1 MKKIYSILI
10 AATYLTILII
20 NTGCN
25 STIEDNANANAD
37 TGQVSSEPN
46 MAKVKADIQALENA
60 WAAADNA
67 RDTDGVAAFYSD
79 DAVSMANNAPM
90 LVGKAAIRADIA
102 KSLAKRE
109 KGNVVVYD
117 VMDVY
122 GDDNT
127 VTETGK
133 VTISDSTGKLI
144 RTGKYMAVW
153 EKRDGKYLC
162 VRDISN
168 DDEKRK

>member
-1 MKKIYSILI
+1 MKTYTSKLSMVILMALLAI
-10 AATYLTILII
+10 Q
-20 NTGCN
+20 TGCN
-25 STIEDNANANAD
+25 GPSNEQANTSNDSVA
-37 TGQVSSEPN
+37 VSSVPDL
-46 MAKVKADIQALENA
+46 AKLKTDIQTLENA

-67 RDTDGVAAFYSD
+67 RNTDGVAAFYSD

-90 LVGKAAIRADIA
+90 LVGKAAIREDIA
-102 KSLAKRE
+102 QSFAKRE
-109 KGNVVVYD
+109 KGSIVAYD
-117 VMDVY
+117 VMDVF
-122 GDDNT
+122 GDENT

-133 VTISDSTGKLI
+133 VTVSDSTGKLI

>member
-1 MKKIYSILI
+1 MKKIHSILI
-10 AATYLTILII
+10 AVTCLTFLSI
-20 NTGCN
+20 NSGCN
-25 STIEDNANANAD
+25 SATNDDSNATTE
-37 TGQVSSEPN
+37 TGQVITKSD

-67 RDTDGVAAFYSD
+67 RDTDGVAAFYAD
-79 DAVSMANNAPM
+79 DAVSMTNNAPM
-90 LVGKAAIRADIA
+90 LVGKAAIKADIA

-109 KGNVVVYD
+109 KGNVVAYD

-122 GDDNT
+122 GDENT